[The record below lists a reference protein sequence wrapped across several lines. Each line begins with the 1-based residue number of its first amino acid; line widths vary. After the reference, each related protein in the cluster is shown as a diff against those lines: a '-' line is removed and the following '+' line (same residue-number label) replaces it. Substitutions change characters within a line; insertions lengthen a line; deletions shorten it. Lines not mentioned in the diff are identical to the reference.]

1 MKRRLFLSAACLL
14 SALTLFGQSESA
26 FQFLQLPTSARV
38 AGVGGDNV
46 TLTADDPMVA
56 FHNPALLTWC
66 SEGQLSLGYM
76 NYMEGTNRAGASYTL
91 RPGDRSAL
99 AFGGQYLG
107 FGSMSQTAVDGS
119 DMGTFSAKD
128 MLLTALYSYDLSD
141 RWSGGVAAKFI
152 YSNYDIVYS
161 VALGVD
167 LGVNYY
173 DSDND
178 FSFSLVARQLG
189 GQVKTYDGLHE
200 PLPFSV
206 VAGISKGLAHAPVT
220 VSLTMPDLNRWAPA
234 DFYGCDEDTR
244 FGALLLR
251 HMVLGAQVHAT
262 DNVYLS
268 LGYDHRRHC
277 ELSTSGRRSLA
288 GLSLGA
294 GIGVGR
300 IGVDLAYSRYH
311 AAGNSLLMN
320 ISYVL

>member
-66 SEGQLSLGYM
+66 SEGQLSLSYM

-173 DSDND
+173 DSDN
-178 FSFSLVARQLG
+178 G
-189 GQVKTYDGLHE
+189 GVRKMRLMTNNPVKRVGLE
-200 PLPFSV
+200 AYGLEIVENLP
-206 VAGISKGLAHAPVT
+206 IEVT
-220 VSLTMPDLNRWAPA
+220 PNC
-234 DFYGCDEDTR
+234 YNEHY
-244 FGALLLR
+244 LR
-251 HMVLGAQVHAT
+251 TKKERMGHNLH
-262 DNVYLS
+262 L
-268 LGYDHRRHC
+268 
-277 ELSTSGRRSLA
+277 
-288 GLSLGA
+288 
-294 GIGVGR
+294 
-300 IGVDLAYSRYH
+300 
-311 AAGNSLLMN
+311 
-320 ISYVL
+320 

>member
-1 MKRRLFLSAACLL
+1 MSKRFLLSVIVPLFALSLSA
-14 SALTLFGQSESA
+14 QSESA
-26 FQFLQLPTSARV
+26 FQFLQLPSSARV
-38 AGVGGDNV
+38 AGLGGDNV
-46 TLTADDPMVA
+46 TLTADDPLVA
-56 FHNPALLTWC
+56 FHNPALLAWS
-66 SEGQLSLGYM
+66 SEGQLSLSYM

-91 RPGDRSAL
+91 RPGERSAL

-107 FGSMSQTAVDGS
+107 FGSLRQTAVDGS
-119 DMGTFSAKD
+119 DMGTFTAKD

-141 RWSGGVAAKFI
+141 SWSGGVAAKVI

-161 VALGVD
+161 LALGVD
-167 LGVNYY
+167 LGINYY
-173 DSDND
+173 DSDSD

-189 GQVKTYDGLHE
+189 GQVKTYDGMQE

-234 DFYGCDEDTR
+234 DFYGCDESTP
-244 FGALLLR
+244 FSALLLR
-251 HMVLGAQVHAT
+251 HVVLGAQIHAT

-300 IGVDLAYSRYH
+300 ISVDLAYSRYH
-311 AAGNSLLMN
+311 VAGNSLLMN
-320 ISYVL
+320 VSYVL